1 MNNEIK
7 QLIELDTLILNTSV
21 EDLMKDSDLKFLN
34 GWQNGSLGG
43 FESNLAKTMSVADG
57 SNIIKLYKG
66 FPTKVLAM
74 RSYQIK
80 DGFWGQ
86 VMDQV
91 IEKYLASSND

>member
-1 MNNEIK
+1 MNNELK

-43 FESNLAKTMSVADG
+43 FESNLAKTISVADG
-57 SNIIKLYKG
+57 SNIIKLYRG
-66 FPTKVLAM
+66 FQAKVLAM
-74 RSYQIK
+74 RAYQIK
-80 DGFWGQ
+80 DGFWDQ

-91 IEKYLASSND
+91 IENYLASSND